1 MNKEVAEAIGQ
12 SIIRLKKRIDNTGV
26 YELFTQHP
34 QENSMTYVQHFWKT
48 MTLSIKMGVGS
59 IRLMVHAYCPF
70 MCKKTA
76 ENMISELQEN
86 TAE

>member
-1 MNKEVAEAIGQ
+1 MNKEIAENVGH
-12 SIIRLKKRIDNTGV
+12 SMIRIKTYIDRMG
-26 YELFTQHP
+26 EQFTQHP

-48 MTLSIKMGVGS
+48 MKQSVKMGVGS
-59 IRLMVHAYCPF
+59 IQLMIHAYFPF

-76 ENMISELQEN
+76 ENMVAELQEE